1 MMKILLRNEFTIG
14 VLAALLFIPFLGN
27 VHLFDWDEINFAE
40 SAREMIVSG
49 NYLSVQINFIPF
61 TEKPPLFFW
70 MQVLSMKFFGV
81 NEFAARFPN
90 AICGIF
96 TLVVIFRIGKQ
107 IFNEQFARNWVMI
120 YLGTF
125 VTFLYF
131 KSGIIDPWFNLFI
144 FLAIYNFYNLTIPH
158 KEKRNKLAILTG
170 LYLGLA
176 VLTKGPVAILISL
189 LVYIVIVLLN
199 RFRFFINVK
208 EFLIIF
214 ITTLL
219 VCFTW
224 FGIDLIQ
231 HGPTFLIE
239 FLERQIAIFSTN
251 DADHGEPFFYH
262 WWVLLLGC
270 FPASIFFMKGMLI
283 KTDTSNQKGFKQW
296 MLVLFWV
303 TLLLFSIVKTKI
315 VHYSSLCWFPLT
327 AIASIYIT
335 EAFSKNN
342 VKLHVALK
350 AIMAFVGILLSTVF
364 IILPFA
370 LMNKDR
376 WINLVDDPFAK
387 GNLAA
392 QVQWYW
398 VDGLGGFVLLF
409 GVLFYLLSKQIK
421 LKTGILFL
429 SVTVCCLYT
438 TIMIVPK
445 IEAISQ
451 RANIEFF
458 EKRQTEDCYVETVAY
473 KSYVPYFYARKKPYS
488 KLQQKLID
496 SVMIAGSLQPDT
508 LSTKQM
514 ERNFNEWVING
525 DIDKPAYF
533 SIKVQNKQM
542 LDTLPSLIKLY
553 EKNGF
558 VFFKREAKIS
568 AAQ

>member
-1 MMKILLRNEFTIG
+1 MMKLLLRNEFTIG

-70 MQVLSMKFFGV
+70 MQVLSMKIFGV

-350 AIMAFVGILLSTVF
+350 VIMAFVGVLLSSVF

-376 WINLVDDPFAK
+376 WVNLVDDPFAK

-514 ERNFNEWVING
+514 ERNFNEWVLNG
-525 DIDKPAYF
+525 EIDKPAYF

-558 VFFKREAKIS
+558 VFYKREAKIS
-568 AAQ
+568 SAQ

>member
-1 MMKILLRNEFTIG
+1 
-14 VLAALLFIPFLGN
+14 
-27 VHLFDWDEINFAE
+27 
-40 SAREMIVSG
+40 
-49 NYLSVQINFIPF
+49 
-61 TEKPPLFFW
+61 
-70 MQVLSMKFFGV
+70 
-81 NEFAARFPN
+81 
-90 AICGIF
+90 
-96 TLVVIFRIGKQ
+96 
-107 IFNEQFARNWVMI
+107 
-120 YLGTF
+120 
-125 VTFLYF
+125 
-131 KSGIIDPWFNLFI
+131 
-144 FLAIYNFYNLTIPH
+144 
-158 KEKRNKLAILTG
+158 
-170 LYLGLA
+170 
-176 VLTKGPVAILISL
+176 

-199 RFRFFINVK
+199 LFRFFINVK

-350 AIMAFVGILLSTVF
+350 VIMAFVGVLLSSVF

-409 GVLFYLLSKQIK
+409 GVLFYLLSKQVK
-421 LKTGILFL
+421 LKTDILFL

-445 IEAISQ
+445 IESISQ

-458 EKRQTEDCYVETVAY
+458 EKRQNEDCYVETVAY

-525 DIDKPAYF
+525 EIDKPAYF

-558 VFFKREAKIS
+558 VFYKREAKIS

>member
-70 MQVLSMKFFGV
+70 MQVLSMKIFGV

-107 IFNEQFARNWVMI
+107 IFNEQFARNWVMV

-158 KEKRNKLAILTG
+158 KQKRNKLAILTG

-189 LVYIVIVLLN
+189 LVYMVIILLN
-199 RFRFFINVK
+199 RFRFFINIK

-350 AIMAFVGILLSTVF
+350 AIMAFVGVLLSTIF

-525 DIDKPAYF
+525 EIDKPAYF
-533 SIKVQNKQM
+533 SIKIQNKQM

-558 VFFKREAKIS
+558 VFYKREAKIS

>member
-1 MMKILLRNEFTIG
+1 MIKQLFKNELTIS
-14 VLAALLFIPFLGN
+14 VLATLLFIPFLGN

-70 MQVLSMKFFGV
+70 MQVFSMKVFGV

-90 AICGIF
+90 AICGIV
-96 TLVVIFRIGKQ
+96 TLIVLFRIGKQ
-107 IFNEQFARNWVMI
+107 IFNEKFARNWVMI

-144 FLAIYNFYNLTIPH
+144 FLAIYNFYQLTTINNH
-158 KEKRNKLAILTG
+158 NRIKLAAFTG

-176 VLTKGPVAILISL
+176 VLTKGPVAILIST
-189 LVYIVIVLLN
+189 LVYVVIVVLN
-199 RFRFFINVK
+199 RFRFFINIK
-208 EFLIIF
+208 EFMVVFL
-214 ITTLL
+214 TTIL
-219 VCFTW
+219 VCFAW

-231 HGPTFLIE
+231 NGPTFIIE
-239 FLERQIAIFSTN
+239 FLDRQIAIFSTS

-270 FPASIFFMKGMLI
+270 FPASIFFMKGMFVNVNKLEQ
-283 KTDTSNQKGFKQW
+283 KTFKQW

-327 AIASIYIT
+327 AIASMYIT
-335 EAFSKNN
+335 DAYEKNGSKLN
-342 VKLHVALK
+342 LILK
-350 AIMAFVGILLSTVF
+350 GLMAFVGILLSMVF

-370 LMNKDR
+370 IMNKDR
-376 WINLVDDPFAK
+376 WINLIGDPFAK
-387 GNLAA
+387 ANLQA

-398 VDGLGGFVLLF
+398 TDGLGGLMLLF
-409 GVLFYLLSKQIK
+409 GILFYLISKQYK
-421 LKTGILFL
+421 LKTGLLFL
-429 SVTVCCLYT
+429 TVTLCCLYT
-438 TIMIVPK
+438 SIMIVPK

-451 RANIEFF
+451 AANVEFF
-458 EKRQTEDCYVETVAY
+458 EQRQSEDCYVETVAF
-473 KSYVPYFYARKKPYS
+473 KSYVPYFYARKKPNS
-488 KLQQKLID
+488 KAQQTKID
-496 SVMIAGSLQPDT
+496 SIMNGGSLQPDT
-508 LSTKQM
+508 LSTKQK
-514 ERNFNEWVING
+514 EHNFNEWVLNG
-525 DIDKPAYF
+525 NIDKPAYF
-533 SIKVQNKQM
+533 SIKLQNKQM

-558 VFFKREAKIS
+558 VFYKRAPKI
-568 AAQ
+568 

>member
-1 MMKILLRNEFTIG
+1 MKILLRNEFTIG

-70 MQVLSMKFFGV
+70 MQVVSMKIFGI

-90 AICGIF
+90 AVCGIV
-96 TLVVIFRIGKQ
+96 TLIVLFRIGKQ
-107 IFNEQFARNWVMI
+107 VFNEQFARNWVMI

-158 KEKRNKLAILTG
+158 KQKRNKLAILTG

-189 LVYIVIVLLN
+189 LVYMVIVVLN

-208 EFLIIF
+208 DFMIIF
-214 ITTLL
+214 LTTLL

-224 FGIDLIQ
+224 FGIDFIQ

-270 FPASIFFMKGMLI
+270 FPASIFFMKGMFI
-283 KTDTSNQKGFKQW
+283 KTDTSNQKEFKQW

-327 AIASIYIT
+327 AIASMYIT
-335 EAFSKNN
+335 DAFSKNN
-342 VKLHVALK
+342 LKLHLALK
-350 AIMAFVGILLSTVF
+350 ALLAFVGIILSTIF

-370 LMNKDR
+370 LMNKER
-376 WINLVDDPFAK
+376 WVNFVDDPFAK
-387 GNLAA
+387 GNLVA
-392 QVQWYW
+392 QVQWFW
-398 VDGLGGFVLLF
+398 FDGLGGFILLL
-409 GVLFYLLSKQIK
+409 GVLFYLLSSQTK
-421 LKTGILFL
+421 LKTSILFL
-429 SVTVCCLYT
+429 SVTICCLYT
-438 TIMIVPK
+438 TLMIVPK

-458 EKRQTEDCYVETVAY
+458 EKRQSEDCYVETVAY
-473 KSYVPYFYARKKPYS
+473 KSYVPYFYARKKPYDKS
-488 KLQQKLID
+488 QQKMID

-514 ERNFNEWVING
+514 EHNFNEWVLNG

-533 SIKVQNKQM
+533 SIKVQNKEM

-558 VFFKREAKIS
+558 IFYKREPKINP
-568 AAQ
+568 AQ

>member
-70 MQVLSMKFFGV
+70 MQVLSMKIFGV

-496 SVMIAGSLQPDT
+496 SVMIAGSLKPDT

>member
-1 MMKILLRNEFTIG
+1 MMKIKLRNEFTIG

-70 MQVLSMKFFGV
+70 MQVVSMKIFGV

-90 AICGIF
+90 AVCGIV
-96 TLVVIFRIGKQ
+96 TLIVLFRIGKQ
-107 IFNEQFARNWVMI
+107 VFNEQFARNWVMI

-158 KEKRNKLAILTG
+158 KQKRNKLAILTG

-189 LVYIVIVLLN
+189 LVYMVIVVLN

-208 EFLIIF
+208 EFMIIF
-214 ITTLL
+214 LTTLF

-270 FPASIFFMKGMLI
+270 FPASIFSIKGMFI

-327 AIASIYIT
+327 AIASMYIT

-342 VKLHVALK
+342 LKLHVALK
-350 AIMAFVGILLSTVF
+350 ALLAFVGIILSTIF

-370 LMNKDR
+370 LMNKER
-376 WINLVDDPFAK
+376 WVNFVDDPFAK
-387 GNLAA
+387 GNLSAN
-392 QVQWYW
+392 VEWFW
-398 VDGLGGFVLLF
+398 FDGLGGIILLL
-409 GVLFYLLSKQIK
+409 GVLFYLLSSQNK
-421 LKTGILFL
+421 LKTSILFL
-429 SVTVCCLYT
+429 SVTICCLYT
-438 TIMIVPK
+438 TLMIVPK

-458 EKRQTEDCYVETVAY
+458 EKRQNEDCYVETVAY
-473 KSYVPYFYARKKPYS
+473 KSYVPYFYARKKPYN
-488 KLQQKLID
+488 KAQQKMID

-514 ERNFNEWVING
+514 EHNFNEWVLNG

-558 VFFKREAKIS
+558 VFYKREPKINP
-568 AAQ
+568 AQ

>member
-1 MMKILLRNEFTIG
+1 MMKIILRNEFTIG

-70 MQVLSMKFFGV
+70 MQVVSMKFFGV

-90 AICGIF
+90 AVCGIV
-96 TLVVIFRIGKQ
+96 TLIVLFRIGKQ
-107 IFNEQFARNWVMI
+107 VFNEQFARNWVMI

-158 KEKRNKLAILTG
+158 KQKRNKLAILTG

-189 LVYIVIVLLN
+189 LVYMVIVVLN

-208 EFLIIF
+208 EFMIIF
-214 ITTLL
+214 LTTLF

-270 FPASIFFMKGMLI
+270 FPASIFFIKGMFI

-327 AIASIYIT
+327 AIASMYIT

-342 VKLHVALK
+342 LKLHVALK
-350 AIMAFVGILLSTVF
+350 ALLAFVGIILSAIF

-370 LMNKDR
+370 LMNKER
-376 WINLVDDPFAK
+376 WVNFVDDPFAK

-392 QVQWYW
+392 QVQWFW
-398 VDGLGGFVLLF
+398 FDGLGGFILLL
-409 GVLFYLLSKQIK
+409 GVLFYLLSSQNK
-421 LKTGILFL
+421 LKTSILFL
-429 SVTVCCLYT
+429 SVTICCLYT
-438 TIMIVPK
+438 TLMIVPK

-458 EKRQTEDCYVETVAY
+458 EKRQNEDCYVETVAY
-473 KSYVPYFYARKKPYS
+473 KSYVPYFYARKKPYI
-488 KLQQKLID
+488 KAQQKMID

-514 ERNFNEWVING
+514 EHNFNEWVLNG

-558 VFFKREAKIS
+558 VFYKREPKINP
-568 AAQ
+568 AQ